1 MCPLVAYAR
10 ILRHGRKRGYRIA
23 DSGYQIDGYLMTCQN
38 NTEKPVLQ
46 TRLTLMYANKNCLL
60 LCDAL
65 TISFSLLFI
74 VNGLL

>member
-10 ILRHGRKRGYRIA
+10 ILRHGRKRGYR
-23 DSGYQIDGYLMTCQN
+23 IDGYLMTCQN

-46 TRLTLMYANKNCLL
+46 TRLTFMYANKNCLL

>member
-23 DSGYQIDGYLMTCQN
+23 DGIDGYLMTCQN

-46 TRLTLMYANKNCLL
+46 TRLTFMYGNKNCLL